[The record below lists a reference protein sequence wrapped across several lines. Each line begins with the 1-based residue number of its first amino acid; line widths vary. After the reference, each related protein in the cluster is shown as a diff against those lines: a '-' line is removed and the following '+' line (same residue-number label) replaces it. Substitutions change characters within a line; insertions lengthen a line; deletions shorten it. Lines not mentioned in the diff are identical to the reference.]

1 MHNISYRKEVLIQT
15 EQFLYERN
23 LYLIRIFSR
32 ISKFFCSNWFFLHK
46 LVKYDPRIVKL
57 LKSKGISILVISSLI
72 LLPFFVSEGFAQENQ
87 SLTIT
92 TEKESYAAGEPIR
105 ITGFA
110 ESKLSDF
117 KVTMRVF
124 NPINNLIPIDEL
136 EVNNDGTFSGQIATS
151 IGGLWDRDG
160 TYTIIANYYSSEQ
173 AAIQF
178 EYGGMISAG
187 IGGVKDVIPEFEV
200 IQNEDDLQ
208 SVSLEDYEL
217 DYQLT
222 GAKIIR
228 ITPDFEMKSL
238 IIEIETYSDGELRI
252 TLPKDVIDT
261 DDPEG
266 FFVLIDGERVNHDA
280 TSNMENWSFV
290 IPFSYGSE
298 EIEVIGTYVIPE
310 FGTVAA
316 LVLIVAIG
324 TIIMIS
330 AKNKQIFYP
339 KI

>member
-15 EQFLYERN
+15 EQILYERN
-23 LYLIRIFSR
+23 IYLIRIFSR
-32 ISKFFCSNWFFLHK
+32 ISKFFCSNWFFSHK
-46 LVKYDPRIVKL
+46 LVKYDLKIVKL
-57 LKSKGISILVISSLI
+57 LKLKGVSILFITSLI

-92 TEKESYAAGEPIR
+92 TEKESYTAGEPIL
-105 ITGFA
+105 IAGFA

-117 KVTMRVF
+117 KVTVRVF
-124 NPINNLIPIDEL
+124 NPINNLITIDEL

-151 IGGLWDRDG
+151 IGGLWERDG
-160 TYTIIANYYSSEQ
+160 TYTIIANYYSSEEII
-173 AAIQF
+173 IQF

-187 IGGVKDVIPEFEV
+187 IGESKDVVPESEV
-200 IQNEDDLQ
+200 IENEDNLQ

-238 IIEIETYSDGELRI
+238 IIEIETYGDGDLRI

-261 DDPEG
+261 DEEG
-266 FFVLIDGERVNHDA
+266 FFVLVDGVETVHEA

-290 IPFSYGSE
+290 IPFSHGSE

-310 FGTVAA
+310 FGTVAIMI
-316 LVLIVAIG
+316 LIAAIG
-324 TIIMIS
+324 TIIIIS
-330 AKNKQIFYP
+330 AKNKQIFYS

>member
-15 EQFLYERN
+15 EQILYERN
-23 LYLIRIFSR
+23 IYLIRILSR
-32 ISKFFCSNWFFLHK
+32 ISKFFCSNWFFSHK
-46 LVKYDPRIVKL
+46 LVKYDLKIVKL
-57 LKSKGISILVISSLI
+57 LKLKGVSILVITSLI

-92 TEKESYAAGEPIR
+92 TEKESYAAGEPIL
-105 ITGFA
+105 IAGFA

-117 KVTMRVF
+117 KVTVRVF
-124 NPINNLIPIDEL
+124 NPINNLITIDEL
-136 EVNNDGTFSGQIATS
+136 EVNNDGSFSGQIATS
-151 IGGLWDRDG
+151 IGGLWERDG
-160 TYTIIANYYSSEQ
+160 TYTIIANYYSSEEII
-173 AAIQF
+173 IQF

-187 IGGVKDVIPEFEV
+187 IGESKDVVPESEV
-200 IQNEDDLQ
+200 IENEDNLQ

-238 IIEIETYSDGELRI
+238 IIEIETYGDGDLRI

-261 DDPEG
+261 DEEG
-266 FFVLIDGERVNHDA
+266 FFVLVDGVETVHEA

-290 IPFSYGSE
+290 IPFSHGSE

-310 FGTVAA
+310 FGTVAIMI
-316 LVLIVAIG
+316 LIAAIG
-324 TIIMIS
+324 TIIIIS
-330 AKNKQIFYP
+330 AKNKQIFYS